1 MINKFKTSFLFLFV
15 WSISLFAQQES
26 KDVRKGNRA
35 YEDKNY
41 VKAEVDYRRGLSKN
55 NKGFEANFN

>member
-35 YEDKNY
+35 YEDKN
-41 VKAEVDYRRGLSKN
+41 
-55 NKGFEANFN
+55 